1 MKPDQLN
8 LKEDKVGNNLEL
20 KGPGKYIL
28 NRTHLAQTLRSKIS
42 KWILIKLKSFCITK
56 DIIIQTKKK
65 PIEWEKILINYTF
78 NRGWIYINDISY
90 QENQ

>member
-42 KWILIKLKSFCITK
+42 KWILIKLKFLHCKGYYYLDKEEAYRMGK
-56 DIIIQTKKK
+56 DI
-65 PIEWEKILINYTF
+65 
-78 NRGWIYINDISY
+78 
-90 QENQ
+90 NQLHI